1 MMRGET
7 MFKKI
12 ITGLLVIFF
21 LLSTIGCAANEYE
34 RRTDDTNTLYV
45 GSVVASFPTSFM
57 PWLSRDGVAP
67 TIASMLYN
75 TLFSYDDQTGEFLDL
90 IGKEWYYVDKDGQP
104 ILTQD
109 GKIDYDRLE
118 TIYEGSDNQYLV
130 VKITIHDDI
139 YWHDGE
145 KLTVEDI
152 YYSYDIGANNNLSN
166 HAGALAWTADLQH
179 KYSNGIL
186 VNQGIFT
193 YDHGANERG
202 YTIEESEK
210 DTVMYLHVN
219 KVLGAITSL
228 FSTIL
233 ILPEHIWAPIVTP
246 ENQLN
251 SKDPTAESL
260 NQYQNPI
267 GSGPYR
273 LDGLNSNAQVITLV
287 RYDDY
292 HLTGDQGQSLYQV
305 ERIKFM
311 LFQEQ
316 NVAIYAL
323 LKGHIDVLDS
333 TVSSNYLSLFEDRDD
348 IFVSNAKGIFSQ
360 TLVINLNPAS
370 SETNAFRDLLALENF
385 RKAIALAI
393 HQEELVNNV
402 LNGAGETVS
411 AGLLRESLEDF
422 YNPDADILRYDLDE
436 RIDEANRLLDEIVPS
451 KDESGYRL
459 LNGERILYTVLG
471 SPGEQEVISRLQ
483 VQLQKIGIAIE
494 YKAKGSSPEK
504 TFLYNS
510 KFDMTLQGVI
520 FSLSNADIMYR
531 AHFVTL
537 SQSSNYGRLDDD
549 VLADKI
555 NEMRLTLN
563 LNRKYDLIEELQVL
577 IAQEYY
583 KIPLYTS
590 NIISVAR
597 TDRYTG
603 FIVVEGSTIFNT
615 ESLQNIRRV
624 EG

>member
-1 MMRGET
+1 MIR
-7 MFKKI
+7 KALSCI
-12 ITGLLVIFF
+12 LVICLVLV
-21 LLSTIGCAANEYE
+21 LLACAANEYE
-34 RRTDDTNTLYV
+34 RRTDDSNTLYV
-45 GSVVASFPTSFM
+45 GSVGASFPTSFM

-75 TLFSYDDQTGEFLDL
+75 TLFSYDDQTGEFLEL
-90 IGKEWYYVDKDGQP
+90 IGKEWYYVDQDGQP
-104 ILTQD
+104 ILTD
-109 GKIDYDRLE
+109 DDKIDYDRLE
-118 TIYEGSDNQYLV
+118 ELYEDDDSQYLV
-130 VKITIHDDI
+130 VKIIIHDDI

-152 YYSYDIGANNNLSN
+152 YYSFDIGTNNALSN

-186 VNQGIFT
+186 INQGIFT
-193 YDHGANERG
+193 YDHGANEQG
-202 YTIEESEK
+202 YSIDESEK
-210 DTVMYLHVN
+210 DTVIYLHVN
-219 KVLGAITSL
+219 KVLGAVTSL

-233 ILPEHIWAPIVTP
+233 ILPEHIWSPIVTSD
-246 ENQLN
+246 NQLN
-251 SKDPTAESL
+251 SKDPTAETL
-260 NQYQNPI
+260 AQYQNPI
-267 GSGPYR
+267 GSGPYQ
-273 LDGLNSNAQVITLV
+273 LDQANSNAQVITLE

-292 HLTGDQGQSLYQV
+292 HLSDDQGGYLYNV

-333 TVSSNYLSLFEDRDD
+333 TISSNYMSLFEGRDH
-348 IFVSNAKGIFSQ
+348 IFVSNATGIFSQ
-360 TLVINLNPAS
+360 SLVINLNPAD
-370 SETNAFRDLLALENF
+370 SEQNPMRDLFAIENF
-385 RKAIALAI
+385 RRAIALAI
-393 HQEELVNNV
+393 DQEELVDNV
-402 LNGAGETVS
+402 LNGAGSTVS

-422 YNPDADILRYDLDE
+422 YNPDADILRYDLEE
-436 RIDEANRLLDEIVPS
+436 RLADANRLLDDIVPD
-451 KDESGYRL
+451 KDEDGYRM
-459 LNGERILYTVLG
+459 LNGERIVYTVLG

-483 VQLQKIGIAIE
+483 VQLQKIGIGIE

-504 TFLYNS
+504 TYLYNS

-537 SQSSNYGRLDDD
+537 SQSSNYGRLNDPI
-549 VLADKI
+549 LADKI

-563 LNRKYDLIEELQVL
+563 LNRKYELLEELQVL
-577 IAQEYY
+577 IAESYY

-615 ESLQNIRRV
+615 ESLQNIERV
-624 EG
+624 EE